1 MTSYLSEIGLQIAS
15 VLMINYVRVVWD
27 TSTSNV

>member
-27 TSTSNV
+27 TFTSNV